1 MFISLDIY
9 FFRYLFLYIY
19 LYIWIF
25 LYLYLSKIV
34 FAKKSWHY
42 PIYIYLSLFFII
54 TSLCNRQ
61 NLLSYVSRTF
71 SAVFYNINVNACIFS
86 KIRSLS
92 IYKYMWPFNHKKRQ
106 LPEYRS
112 CLNIWMKCCIHYRF
126 WWYGKVHAID
136 TRIHEKNNNWKR
148 IDKNQQE
155 SWTGS
160 PVRRSDHAK
169 QILPSHSLPSVQYT
183 K

>member
-1 MFISLDIY
+1 MDLSLDVYLFIFIFLHFSLWLHYKIGDIY
-9 FFRYLFLYIY
+9 FHISARAF
-19 LYIWIF
+19 
-25 LYLYLSKIV
+25 SVV
-34 FAKKSWHY
+34 F
-42 PIYIYLSLFFII
+42 INDI
-54 TSLCNRQ
+54 T
-61 NLLSYVSRTF
+61 
-71 SAVFYNINVNACIFS
+71 VNACIFS

>member
-1 MFISLDIY
+1 MFIFLYVSLYMNIY
-9 FFRYLFLYIY
+9 LYLFNYLSIHLFTFIFIYLSSCIFLYDFIIKSVIFIFICLQEHLQLFLYD
-19 LYIWIF
+19 
-25 LYLYLSKIV
+25 
-34 FAKKSWHY
+34 
-42 PIYIYLSLFFII
+42 I
-54 TSLCNRQ
+54 T
-61 NLLSYVSRTF
+61 
-71 SAVFYNINVNACIFS
+71 VNACIFS
-86 KIRSLS
+86 KIRSLF